1 MLKIIK
7 NIWRLVKMV
16 LTISKE
22 ILDYI
27 RSSEYDK
34 DTQDFLIQA
43 LLLEFRRDKED
54 LRNYFRDYDK
64 IIENFID

>member
-1 MLKIIK
+1 MEDGE
-7 NIWRLVKMV
+7 MA

-27 RSSEYDK
+27 RGSDYDK

-43 LLLEFRRDKED
+43 LLLEFKRDKED
-54 LRNYFRDYDK
+54 LKNYFRDYDN
-64 IIENFID
+64 IIENFI

>member
-1 MLKIIK
+1 MA
-7 NIWRLVKMV
+7 

-27 RSSEYDK
+27 RSSKYDK

-64 IIENFID
+64 IIEEYIE

>member
-1 MLKIIK
+1 M
-7 NIWRLVKMV
+7 VKMA

-27 RSSEYDK
+27 RNSDYDK
-34 DTQDFLIQA
+34 ATQDFLIQA

-64 IIENFID
+64 IIENYIE

>member
-7 NIWRLVKMV
+7 NIWRMVKMA

-27 RSSEYDK
+27 RNSDYDK

-64 IIENFID
+64 IIENYID

>member
-1 MLKIIK
+1 MEDGE
-7 NIWRLVKMV
+7 MA

-27 RSSEYDK
+27 RESDYDK

-43 LLLEFRRDKED
+43 LLLEFKRDKED

-64 IIENFID
+64 IIENYIE

>member
-1 MLKIIK
+1 
-7 NIWRLVKMV
+7 MV

-27 RSSEYDK
+27 RSSDYDK

>member
-1 MLKIIK
+1 M
-7 NIWRLVKMV
+7 VKMA

-27 RSSEYDK
+27 RSSDYDK

-64 IIENFID
+64 IIEEYID

>member
-1 MLKIIK
+1 
-7 NIWRLVKMV
+7 MV

>member
-1 MLKIIK
+1 MEDGE
-7 NIWRLVKMV
+7 MA

-27 RSSEYDK
+27 RESDYDK

-43 LLLEFRRDKED
+43 LLLEFKRDKED
-54 LRNYFRDYDK
+54 LKNYFRDYDN
-64 IIENFID
+64 IIENFIE

>member
-1 MLKIIK
+1 MA
-7 NIWRLVKMV
+7 

-27 RSSEYDK
+27 RGSDYDK
-34 DTQDFLIQA
+34 ATQDFLIQA

-64 IIENFID
+64 IIENYIE

>member
-1 MLKIIK
+1 MEDGE
-7 NIWRLVKMV
+7 MA

-27 RSSEYDK
+27 RGSDYDK

-43 LLLEFRRDKED
+43 LLLEFKRDNED
-54 LRNYFRDYDK
+54 LKNYFRDYDN
-64 IIENFID
+64 IIENFIE

>member
-1 MLKIIK
+1 MEDGE
-7 NIWRLVKMV
+7 MA

-27 RSSEYDK
+27 RNSDYDK
-34 DTQDFLIQA
+34 ATQDFLIQA

-64 IIENFID
+64 IIENYIE

>member
-1 MLKIIK
+1 MS
-7 NIWRLVKMV
+7 

-27 RSSEYDK
+27 RNSDYDK

-64 IIENFID
+64 IIENYIE

>member
-1 MLKIIK
+1 MEDGE
-7 NIWRLVKMV
+7 MA

-27 RSSEYDK
+27 RGSDYDK

-43 LLLEFRRDKED
+43 LLLEFKRDKED
-54 LRNYFRDYDK
+54 LKNYFRDYDN
-64 IIENFID
+64 IIENFIE

>member
-1 MLKIIK
+1 MEDGE
-7 NIWRLVKMV
+7 MA

-27 RSSEYDK
+27 RNSDYDK
-34 DTQDFLIQA
+34 ATQDFLIQA

-64 IIENFID
+64 IIEEYID

>member
-1 MLKIIK
+1 MA
-7 NIWRLVKMV
+7 

-27 RSSEYDK
+27 RGSDYDK
-34 DTQDFLIQA
+34 ATQDFLIQA

-64 IIENFID
+64 IIEEYID

>member
-1 MLKIIK
+1 MA
-7 NIWRLVKMV
+7 

-27 RSSEYDK
+27 RESDYDK
-34 DTQDFLIQA
+34 ATQDFLIQA

-64 IIENFID
+64 IIENYIE

>member
-1 MLKIIK
+1 MA
-7 NIWRLVKMV
+7 

-27 RSSEYDK
+27 RGSDYDK

-43 LLLEFRRDKED
+43 LLLEFKRDKED
-54 LRNYFRDYDK
+54 LKNYFRDYDN
-64 IIENFID
+64 IIENFIE

>member
-1 MLKIIK
+1 MA
-7 NIWRLVKMV
+7 

-27 RSSEYDK
+27 RESDYDK

-43 LLLEFRRDKED
+43 LLLEFKRDKED

-64 IIENFID
+64 IIENYIE

>member
-1 MLKIIK
+1 MA
-7 NIWRLVKMV
+7 

-27 RSSEYDK
+27 RNSDYDK
-34 DTQDFLIQA
+34 ATQDFLIQA

-64 IIENFID
+64 IIENYIE

>member
-1 MLKIIK
+1 M
-7 NIWRLVKMV
+7 KMV

>member
-1 MLKIIK
+1 MA
-7 NIWRLVKMV
+7 

-27 RSSEYDK
+27 RNSDYDK

-64 IIENFID
+64 IIENYIE

>member
-1 MLKIIK
+1 MEDGE
-7 NIWRLVKMV
+7 MA

-27 RSSEYDK
+27 RNSDYDK
-34 DTQDFLIQA
+34 ATQDFLIQA

-64 IIENFID
+64 IIENYID

>member
-1 MLKIIK
+1 
-7 NIWRLVKMV
+7 MV

-27 RSSEYDK
+27 RESDYDK
-34 DTQDFLIQA
+34 ATQDFLIQA

-64 IIENFID
+64 IIENYIE